1 MGYFYYMTEGD
12 TIASICTPAGEA
24 GIGIVRLSGPA
35 ALEIAG
41 RLFASPAGRSPA
53 GARSHTVLYG
63 FIHDPEGGQ
72 RVDEVLLTVMRAP
85 RTYTREDVV
94 EINCHGGMVPMRRV
108 LELAMRH
115 GARLAEPGEFTKRA
129 FLNGRIDLSQAE
141 AALDLIRARTEE
153 AERLALEQLRG
164 VLSGRIN
171 GLRERLLSACAH
183 LEACI
188 DFPDEEIEPASMG
201 EIKRDIGGALDEVA
215 SLAGTY
221 EEGRFYREGLKA
233 AIAGRPNV
241 GKSSLLNALLR
252 RDRAIVTEM
261 PGTTRDVLEEQICI
275 NGLPLRVMDT
285 AGIRQAHDM
294 AEEEGVRRT
303 LRAIEEAD
311 LVVGVLDGSMPLRD
325 GDLELI
331 DKLRGGHSIIV
342 VNKADLPQ
350 AGLEL
355 PRGIPA
361 FSVSAKTGEGL
372 AGLKEGIFNF
382 CMKTGGRG
390 EGVIV
395 TNLRHKSALDSS
407 GRAMRAALAALE
419 AEPLEIA
426 AMELREALDSLGEI
440 VGAVTTEEIL
450 QKIFS
455 DFCIGK

>member
-1 MGYFYYMTEGD
+1 
-12 TIASICTPAGEA
+12 
-24 GIGIVRLSGPA
+24 
-35 ALEIAG
+35 
-41 RLFASPAGRSPA
+41 
-53 GARSHTVLYG
+53 
-63 FIHDPEGGQ
+63 
-72 RVDEVLLTVMRAP
+72 VDEVLLTVMRAP

-108 LELAMRH
+108 LGLALRY

-129 FLNGRIDLSQAE
+129 FLNGRIDLLQAE
-141 AALDLIRARTEE
+141 AALDIIRARTEE
-153 AERLALEQLRG
+153 SERLALEQLG
-164 VLSGRIN
+164 GALSARIN
-171 GLRERLLSACAH
+171 GLRERLLGACAH

-188 DFPDEEIEPASMG
+188 DFPEEEIEPASSE
-201 EIKRDIGGALDEVA
+201 EIKGDIAGMVDEIA
-215 SLAGTY
+215 SLAGSY
-221 EEGRFYREGLKA
+221 EEGRFYREGLRA

-241 GKSSLLNALLR
+241 GKSSLLNALLQ

-261 PGTTRDVLEEQICI
+261 PGTTRDVIEEHINI

-303 LRAIEEAD
+303 LRAIEDAD
-311 LVVGVLDGSMPLRD
+311 LLMGVVDGSVPLRD
-325 GDLELI
+325 GDMELFERM
-331 DKLRGGHSIIV
+331 KGRHSIVV

-355 PRGIPA
+355 PGGIPA
-361 FSVSAKTGEGL
+361 FRVSAKTGEGL
-372 AGLKEGIFNF
+372 AALKEGIFSS
-382 CMKTGGRG
+382 CMKTGGRA

-395 TNLRHKSALDSS
+395 TNLRHKIALDSS
-407 GRAMRAALAALE
+407 GRALRAALAAIE
-419 AEPLEIA
+419 TEPLEIA

-440 VGAVTTEEIL
+440 VGAVTTEDIL